1 MKAAKIVHQ
10 FTALWASITTALVVL
25 TKQNENMHI
34 SGD

>member
-25 TKQNENMHI
+25 TKNSKQHAHI
-34 SGD
+34 K